1 MFCCKISETSQ
12 FFAAGHVL
20 EYEALAKGRSKF
32 LFLVLCQDSVICV
45 HLGQNLLLEFFD
57 N

>member
-12 FFAAGHVL
+12 FFASGHVS

-32 LFLVLCQDSVICV
+32 LFLVLCQDSIICV

>member
-12 FFAAGHVL
+12 FFLAGHVL
-20 EYEALAKGRSKF
+20 EYEELAKGRSKF
-32 LFLVLCQDSVICV
+32 LFLILCQDCIMCV
-45 HLGQNLLLEFFD
+45 HLGQNLLLELFG